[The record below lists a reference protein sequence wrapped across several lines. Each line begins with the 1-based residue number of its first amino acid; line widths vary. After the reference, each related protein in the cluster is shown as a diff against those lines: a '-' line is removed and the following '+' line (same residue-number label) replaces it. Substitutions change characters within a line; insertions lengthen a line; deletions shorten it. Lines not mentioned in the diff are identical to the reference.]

1 MLSDNNSMYDIFCN
15 AGYFPIDFD
24 SIDFNGKVKCVDMDG
39 YIVYPTVKNI
49 RNNKKPLRFHASN
62 PDTINNIKHYID
74 VNNIDV
80 ALISDTYVDS
90 HSHLIF
96 KCSCTKLFSAS
107 LSNFSSKN
115 KHRCNECTLGRP
127 SHAIPYESVIGLV
140 KKANL
145 IPLFSESDYTNI
157 SNGSATVQNNCGY
170 KSILTY
176 QFIEQNKSPVWF
188 HKSNPYTIYNINV
201 FLSATTGGEYECVSH
216 DYGGQDSDLEILHKK
231 CGNTFYTTWGN
242 LNRTPSSKE
251 PNRHGTRCPY
261 CTGLRTQ
268 SLHAVVLK
276 QLFLKLRSGSVVE
289 DQSCRNPMTNCIL
302 PTDIVNH
309 NEKIAI
315 EIQSWFHDFDDQK
328 IKDKIKK
335 EYWMNRGYTVY
346 TPDIRDYT
354 VLEMAKI
361 FFPFLDKIPDWV
373 QYDFENKLNVDVAQK
388 LLDNG
393 LLVTE
398 VALEMGVSPHRIYD
412 AIYSKRLQYPADY
425 KNKEFIKH
433 KNIYQQATVQ
443 TAG

>member
-1 MLSDNNSMYDIFCN
+1 MSIDDNMYEEFCN
-15 AGYFPIDFD
+15 AGYYPIGVDNIDFK
-24 SIDFNGKVKCVDMDG
+24 GKVKCTDIDG

-74 VNNIDV
+74 VNNIDAV
-80 ALISDTYVDS
+80 LISDTYIDS
-90 HSHLIF
+90 HSSLIF
-96 KCSCTKLFSAS
+96 RCSCTKLFSAS
-107 LSNFSSKN
+107 WSNFSSKN
-115 KHRCNECTLGRP
+115 KHKCNECTLGKP
-127 SHAIPYESVIGLV
+127 SHVVPYKHIIYLV
-140 KKANL
+140 KRANL
-145 IPLFSESDYTNI
+145 TPLFSDRDYTGI
-157 SNGSATVQNNCGY
+157 SDGSAVVKNDCGY
-170 KSILTY
+170 KAILTY
-176 QFIEQNKSPVWF
+176 QFVEQNKSPVWF
-188 HKSNPYTIYNINV
+188 HKSNPYTIDNINV
-201 FLSATTGGEYECVSH
+201 FLNITTNNEYECISSSYSGK
-216 DYGGQDSDLEILHKK
+216 DGDLEVLHKK
-231 CGNTFYTTWGN
+231 CGRTFHTTWGN
-242 LNRTPSSKE
+242 LNRMPSSKE
-251 PNRHGTRCPY
+251 PNRRGTRCPY
-261 CTGLRTQ
+261 CTGLRIQ

-276 QLFLKLRSGSVVE
+276 QLFLKLRDGTVVE

-335 EYWMNRGYTVY
+335 DYWVNRGYTVY

-361 FFPFLDKIPDWV
+361 FFPYLDKIPDWV

-398 VALEMGVSPHRIYD
+398 VALEMGIPSHRIYD
-412 AIYSKRLQYPADY
+412 AIYSKRLKYPDDY
-425 KNKEFIKH
+425 KNKKIIKH
-433 KNIYQQATVQ
+433 KNLYQQATVQ